1 MKAGRPL
8 PKPEVCYRR
17 YEAAMAALKEI
28 RARADGAAFEFKHM
42 KGLPNEIAREGGV
55 ADGLAEAADVLDAAM
70 RKVKR

>member
-17 YEAAMAALKEI
+17 YLAARAALQEI
-28 RARADGAAFEFKHM
+28 RDRAAGAAFEFKHM

-55 ADGLAEAADVLDAAM
+55 ADGLSEAADVLDVAL
-70 RKVKR
+70 RKR